1 MLKLSFSHFIDDTLQ
16 KLICIKYQNRINSE
30 KSFLKDENGL
40 ESLGMIQNCNSS
52 TGQLF

>member
-40 ESLGMIQNCNSS
+40 ESLGMIQNCNSL